1 MSDPK
6 QTPEAAGS
14 YRLTY
19 STMFDPPA
27 SLHQRFEAALDDARA
42 QMGVEHP
49 MLIGGK
55 PVAAAERFELRS
67 PVDRDIL
74 LGRFQAGDASHADL
88 AVRAAREA
96 FPAWSRRPWRERV
109 AILRR
114 AAALIEERVWLLSA
128 CLASEVGK
136 NRMES
141 IGEVQETADLITW
154 YCDRFEEN
162 DGFDKALPND
172 PLTGFTSRNR
182 TMLRPYGVW
191 AVIAPFNFPYALA
204 GGPIGAALV
213 TGNTVVFKTAS
224 DTAWSGALLMQV
236 FRDAGLPDGVLNH
249 VTGSGSTMGEAL
261 AGHPGVAGITFTGSA
276 QVGMSIARDYASG
289 RWPRPC
295 IAEMGGKNAALV
307 SDRADL
313 ERAAAGIVRS
323 AFGLQGQKCSACSRV
338 YVQRGAAGELRDR
351 LVALIEAIKVG
362 DPTLRE
368 NWMGPLINR
377 SARERFRRAVDA
389 INESGS
395 ILTGGR
401 LLTEGALE
409 RGWFVAPTLGTAPR
423 DHAVWRDEHFAPL
436 VLIDEVD
443 TMDEAIQLANA
454 SDYGLTAG
462 FYGGQDEIDDFL
474 ERIEAGV
481 VYVNRP
487 QGATTGAWPGY
498 QPFGGWKASGST
510 GKAIG
515 SFWYLPLYMREQAR
529 TIVD

>member
-1 MSDPK
+1 MAASTR
-6 QTPEAAGS
+6 TPDAGET

-27 SLHQRFEAALDDARA
+27 SLHERFEAALVEARA
-42 QMGVEHP
+42 MMGAEHT
-49 MLIGGK
+49 MVIGGRE
-55 PVAAAERFELRS
+55 VTGSDGFELRS
-67 PVDRDIL
+67 PIDRDLL
-74 LGRFQAGDASHADL
+74 LGHFQNGSAAQVDQAVTAARSAFQAWSHT
-88 AVRAAREA
+88 
-96 FPAWSRRPWRERV
+96 PWPERL

-114 AAALIEERVWLLSA
+114 AAALIEERVWVLSA
-128 CLASEVGK
+128 CLSLEVGK

-141 IGEVQETADLITW
+141 LGEVQETADLIRW
-154 YCDRFEEN
+154 YCDRFEES
-162 DGFDKALPND
+162 DGFDRPLPND
-172 PLTGFTSRNR
+172 PLHGYVSRNR

-191 AVIAPFNFPYALA
+191 AVIAPFNFPHALA
-204 GGPIGAALV
+204 GGPIGAALA

-224 DTAWSGALLMQV
+224 DTAWSGTLLMQALG
-236 FRDAGLPDGVLNH
+236 DAGLPDGVANH
-249 VTGSGSTMGEAL
+249 VTGPGSTVGDAL
-261 AGHPGVAGITFTGSA
+261 ARHPDVAGITFTGSA
-276 QVGMSIARDYASG
+276 QVGVSIARDFASG

-295 IAEMGGKNAALV
+295 IAEMGGKNAAIV
-307 SDRADL
+307 SARADL

-338 YVQRGAAGELRDR
+338 YVQREAAGELRKR
-351 LVALIEAIKVG
+351 LVELTEAIKVG
-362 DPTLRE
+362 DPTVRD

-377 SARERFRRAVDA
+377 TARERFRRAVEA
-389 INESGS
+389 IEETGTL
-395 ILTGGR
+395 LTGGR

-409 RGWFVAPTLGTAPR
+409 RGWFVAPTIASAPR
-423 DHAVWRDEHFAPL
+423 EHFVWHEEQFAPL

-443 TMDEAIQLANA
+443 SVETAIDLANA

-462 FYGGQDEIDDFL
+462 FYGGKDEIDGFL
-474 ERIEAGV
+474 DRIEAGV

-515 SFWYLPLYMREQAR
+515 SFWYLPLYLREQAR